1 MVTEFRLP
9 ELGEEIDTG
18 EVINVLVSEGDFI
31 EQDQAI
37 VELETDKAAIEV
49 PAPVSGI
56 VKGLHVKLGDIIKV
70 GQLIVTIEDSNG
82 ESVPDKIIEST
93 AVEKQINDK
102 NISDIR
108 SKVKEKAEKEKTED
122 LIEDDSSNVVE
133 LKSADNEYKIA
144 PAAPS
149 VRRLARELG
158 VDINK
163 VGGTGPGGRI
173 SAEDVRNSVKDKKI
187 KEAEIPDIEDI
198 TPKKSEVET
207 QEMPDHDK
215 WGNIEIVDMSN
226 VRRLTA
232 ERLTFAWTAPHVTQH
247 DKADITELEKL
258 RKQYTKQV
266 EEAGGK
272 LTITSIILKITSS
285 ALKEYPQFN
294 ASVDMERN
302 QIIYKKYYNIGIA
315 VDTDR
320 GLLVPP
326 VKDVYK
332 KNITELSVELNDIS
346 ERARTKKIKVDEL
359 QGSTFTITNLG
370 GLGGTYF
377 TPVLNAPEVG
387 ILGISRSSIEPV
399 YLNDKFEPRLMLPLS
414 LSYDHR
420 LIDGADAVRFL
431 RFIVE
436 GLEEPFKILLEG

>member
-1 MVTEFRLP
+1 M
-9 ELGEEIDTG
+9 LGARQ
-18 EVINVLVSEGDFI
+18 EGLAWQACRA
-31 EQDQAI
+31 EQ
-37 VELETDKAAIEV
+37 
-49 PAPVSGI
+49 
-56 VKGLHVKLGDIIKV
+56 
-70 GQLIVTIEDSNG
+70 
-82 ESVPDKIIEST
+82 
-93 AVEKQINDK
+93 
-102 NISDIR
+102 R
-108 SKVKEKAEKEKTED
+108 
-122 LIEDDSSNVVE
+122 
-133 LKSADNEYKIA
+133 
-144 PAAPS
+144 
-149 VRRLARELG
+149 
-158 VDINK
+158 
-163 VGGTGPGGRI
+163 
-173 SAEDVRNSVKDKKI
+173 
-187 KEAEIPDIEDI
+187 
-198 TPKKSEVET
+198 
-207 QEMPDHDK
+207 
-215 WGNIEIVDMSN
+215 
-226 VRRLTA
+226 
-232 ERLTFAWTAPHVTQH
+232 
-247 DKADITELEKL
+247 
-258 RKQYTKQV
+258 V

-294 ASVDMERN
+294 ASVDMERH

-387 ILGISRSSIEPV
+387 ILGISRSTIEPV
-399 YLNDKFEPRLMLPLS
+399 YINDQFKPRLMLPLS

-436 GLEEPFKILLEG
+436 ALEEPFKILLEG

>member
-9 ELGEEIDTG
+9 ELGEDIDTG

-108 SKVKEKAEKEKTED
+108 SKVKEKAEREKTED
-122 LIEDDSSNVVE
+122 LIEDNSSNVVE
-133 LKSADNEYKIA
+133 LKSADNEYEIA

-187 KEAEIPDIEDI
+187 KEAEIPDIEDT

-285 ALKEYPQFN
+285 ALKEFPQFN

>member
-9 ELGEEIDTG
+9 ELGEDIDTG

-108 SKVKEKAEKEKTED
+108 SKVKEKAEREKTED
-122 LIEDDSSNVVE
+122 LIEDNSSNVVE
-133 LKSADNEYKIA
+133 LKSADNEYEIA

-187 KEAEIPDIEDI
+187 KEAEIPDIEDT

-387 ILGISRSSIEPV
+387 ILGISRSTIEPV

>member
-9 ELGEEIDTG
+9 ELGEDIDTG

-108 SKVKEKAEKEKTED
+108 SKVKEKAEREKTED
-122 LIEDDSSNVVE
+122 LIEDNSSNVVE
-133 LKSADNEYKIA
+133 LKSADNEYEIA

-187 KEAEIPDIEDI
+187 KEAEIPDIEET

-215 WGNIEIVDMSN
+215 WGNIEIVDMS
-226 VRRLTA
+226 
-232 ERLTFAWTAPHVTQH
+232 
-247 DKADITELEKL
+247 
-258 RKQYTKQV
+258 
-266 EEAGGK
+266 
-272 LTITSIILKITSS
+272 
-285 ALKEYPQFN
+285 
-294 ASVDMERN
+294 
-302 QIIYKKYYNIGIA
+302 
-315 VDTDR
+315 
-320 GLLVPP
+320 
-326 VKDVYK
+326 
-332 KNITELSVELNDIS
+332 
-346 ERARTKKIKVDEL
+346 
-359 QGSTFTITNLG
+359 
-370 GLGGTYF
+370 
-377 TPVLNAPEVG
+377 
-387 ILGISRSSIEPV
+387 
-399 YLNDKFEPRLMLPLS
+399 
-414 LSYDHR
+414 
-420 LIDGADAVRFL
+420 
-431 RFIVE
+431 
-436 GLEEPFKILLEG
+436 

>member
-1 MVTEFRLP
+1 MVTEFKLP

-49 PAPVSGI
+49 PAPVSGT

-82 ESVPDKIIEST
+82 ESVPDKIVEST
-93 AVEKQINDK
+93 ADEKQINDK

-108 SKVKEKAEKEKTED
+108 SKVKKKAEREKTED
-122 LIEDDSSNVVE
+122 LIEDNSSNVVE
-133 LKSADNEYKIA
+133 LKSADNNDEIA

-173 SAEDVRNSVKDKKI
+173 SAEDVRNSIKDKI
-187 KEAEIPDIEDI
+187 IREPEIPDIEDT

-207 QEMPDHDK
+207 QKMPDHDK

-387 ILGISRSSIEPV
+387 ILGISRSTIEPV
-399 YLNDKFEPRLMLPLS
+399 YINDKFEPRLMLPLS

-436 GLEEPFKILLEG
+436 ALEEPFKILLEG